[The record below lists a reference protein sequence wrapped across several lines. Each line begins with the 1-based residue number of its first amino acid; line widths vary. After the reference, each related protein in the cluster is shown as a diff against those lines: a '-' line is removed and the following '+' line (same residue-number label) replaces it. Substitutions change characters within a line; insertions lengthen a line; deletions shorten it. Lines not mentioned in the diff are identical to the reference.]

1 MMYVNEIIMQYTLNL
16 YSVIYQLH
24 LNETGRKNSQA

>member
-16 YSVIYQLH
+16 YSAIYQLY
-24 LNETGRKNSQA
+24 LNETGRKNFQA